1 MASMYEQISPLI
13 IRYDPDDTWNALI
26 KTQGST
32 EKAIAEIEKV
42 TKKLNPAFP
51 FRYEFLDESYAQSYR
66 NERTVS
72 TLLDYFAIV
81 CILISCL
88 GLLGLSSFSADQR
101 AKEIGIRKVLGASV
115 FSVILLISRDY
126 VRIMIIA
133 CVLAIP
139 LSYYYLQDWLSSFV
153 FRMDLSLSFF
163 IVAGLLGILL
173 GAFTVGLKSFKAAIA
188 NPRDTLKEE

>member
-1 MASMYEQISPLI
+1 MASMYEQIAPLI
-13 IRYDPDDTWNALI
+13 IRYDPYDTWHALI

-32 EKAIAEIEKV
+32 QKAIEEIEKV

-51 FRYEFLDESYAQSYR
+51 FRYEFLDETYAQSYR

-81 CILISCL
+81 CIFISCL

-101 AKEIGIRKVLGASV
+101 AREIGIRKVLGASIFNV
-115 FSVILLISRDY
+115 VLLISRDY

-133 CVLAIP
+133 CIVAIP
-139 LSYYYLQDWLSSFV
+139 LSYYYLKDWLSSFA
-153 FRMDLSLSFF
+153 FRMDLSVNFF
-163 IVAGLLGILL
+163 VIAGLFGIIL
-173 GAFTVGLKSFKAAIA
+173 GALTVGLKSFKAAIA
-188 NPRDTLKEE
+188 NPKDTLRDE